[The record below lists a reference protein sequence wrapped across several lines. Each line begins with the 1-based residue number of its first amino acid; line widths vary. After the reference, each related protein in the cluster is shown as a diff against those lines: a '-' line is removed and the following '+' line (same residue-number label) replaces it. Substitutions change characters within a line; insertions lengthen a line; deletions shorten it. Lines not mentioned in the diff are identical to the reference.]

1 MLAFILAVLDTWS
14 LEGLSCRWPF
24 IKATELNL
32 TGGDMNEYEETHI
45 LPSFFFFF
53 LSGLLI

>member
-14 LEGLSCRWPF
+14 LEGLSCQWPF

-45 LPSFFFFF
+45 LPSFFFF
-53 LSGLLI
+53 